1 MRVTEEELIDIWKYF
16 QYCCFPS
23 IIVAKYAF
31 FDYIEDIKKESKF
44 YRFNV
49 KHDINEIGKYLDSLP
64 NKLMDISPQYKRY
77 MTIFSSNIEEIFEE
91 DEDELH
97 RAIYITLRNGK
108 LQHLECLTAIHYI
121 SALLQISSII
131 FSKCCNDLMKLWGKD
146 PTKSFGIYNLQEVVD
161 KWNTIADKASK
172 LWEYDKL
179 DKKHPIIDLNNPR
192 CIKAISNI
200 SNKLTSIETLRI
212 AMEKSYPWSPNYKE
226 GLPYEQS
233 DDYLI
238 VNSNSKTIKQ

>member
-1 MRVTEEELIDIWKYF
+1 
-16 QYCCFPS
+16 
-23 IIVAKYAF
+23 
-31 FDYIEDIKKESKF
+31 
-44 YRFNV
+44 
-49 KHDINEIGKYLDSLP
+49 
-64 NKLMDISPQYKRY
+64 
-77 MTIFSSNIEEIFEE
+77 
-91 DEDELH
+91 
-97 RAIYITLRNGK
+97 
-108 LQHLECLTAIHYI
+108 
-121 SALLQISSII
+121 
-131 FSKCCNDLMKLWGKD
+131 MKLWGKD